1 MGKRVLTKQDKDKRS
16 MSKLDQAMLTHIDY
30 IVNIE
35 HRPFSYRDFEN
46 FQVNGRWY
54 HISHGSCRNKFSQL
68 VKAGI
73 IELEYNSK
81 VAYYTLKGH
90 HFGNNNMMTRKVMG
104 ISSVTSVTS
113 VTNNTNYPGMIDLF
127 NYIRTIPHDE
137 AGVHDVHYKF
147 IAPDIYK
154 VVSLSDKYEKLT
166 NSVSKDIILPSD
178 LIDGLKIQTI
188 IHRTDTVTAS
198 IACSS
203 TPITINEVGVLRA
216 SLALTRAEERLSM
229 KLDECGRSLPGGY
242 EKIPIPDNRTWTVT
256 MWHFGKD
263 GRFEYCKK
271 GYSLTWGYGREVLR
285 IYARSLQSD
294 RIDLQE
300 YPNKPFAEAI
310 FEKRQQQNCNIEL
323 SGTTGL
329 DPTNPVG
336 NLDSEKGQPG
346 SNSEAEFH

>member
-1 MGKRVLTKQDKDKRS
+1 
-16 MSKLDQAMLTHIDY
+16 MSKLDDAILEYMHY
-30 IVNIE
+30 IVNVE
-35 HRPFSYRDFEN
+35 YRPFSYRDFEN
-46 FQVNGRWY
+46 FQVNGQWY

-81 VAYYTLKGH
+81 VAYYTLIGH
-90 HFGNNNMMTRKVMG
+90 HFGNNNMMTRNVMG
-104 ISSVTSVTS
+104 LSSVTPVTPVTP
-113 VTNNTNYPGMIDLF
+113 VTNNTNYPSMIDLF
-127 NYIRTIPHDE
+127 NYICTIPHDE

-147 IAPDIYK
+147 IVPDIYK
-154 VVSLSDKYEKLT
+154 VMSLSDKYKKLT

-203 TPITINEVGVLRA
+203 TPITINEAGVLRA

-229 KLDECGRSLPGGY
+229 KLDECGRTLPGGY

-263 GRFEYCKK
+263 GRYEYCKK

-285 IYARSLQSD
+285 IYPKSLEGQQSD
-294 RIDLQE
+294 RVDLQE
-300 YPNKPFAEAI
+300 YPNKSFAEAI

-323 SGTTGL
+323 SKTTGL

-336 NLDSEKGQPG
+336 NLDLEKGEPG